1 MTIGQA
7 LATSAILGILSGVA
21 CGGAQA
27 DAKAPSTDPASGS
40 AGVKNGCGN
49 HPDGGSC
56 GAMDTPASG
65 AKK

>member
-1 MTIGQA
+1 MMLGKV

-21 CGGAQA
+21 CGGAKSNV
-27 DAKAPSTDPASGS
+27 KAPATDS
-40 AGVKNGCGN
+40 AAAGAGEKNGCGN

-56 GAMDTPASG
+56 GAMDTPQPG